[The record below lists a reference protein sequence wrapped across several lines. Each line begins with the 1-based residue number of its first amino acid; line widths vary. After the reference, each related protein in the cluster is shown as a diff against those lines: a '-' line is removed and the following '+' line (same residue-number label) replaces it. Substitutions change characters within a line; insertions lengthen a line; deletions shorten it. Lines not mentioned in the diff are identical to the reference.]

1 MSPLGTAIRVEFCK
15 TRKSY
20 TIQTITVL
28 VVLGIAILAGSLLA
42 AARRGNEQILAQLG
56 PLADETGWNQL
67 TGISC
72 QITAA
77 GALLAFGV
85 ALAWLFGREFADAT
99 VSGLFAI
106 PISRPTIAIAKLC
119 VYYCWVVLVAIA
131 LGAVTSMVGLFFQ
144 LGPINSGVV
153 HSLVRQTILVL
164 LTGLVATPAG
174 WAATLG
180 RGLLPGIAVTVG
192 LLVVAQVTAI
202 ASSSVAAWIPL
213 STPALWALQPV
224 SVTAWQLGLVTSIP
238 IVFTSFIVVSWRKLE
253 LD

>member
-85 ALAWLFGREFADAT
+85 RSEEHTSELQ
-99 VSGLFAI
+99 
-106 PISRPTIAIAKLC
+106 SRGHIVC
-119 VYYCWVVLVAIA
+119 
-131 LGAVTSMVGLFFQ
+131 
-144 LGPINSGVV
+144 
-153 HSLVRQTILVL
+153 RL
-164 LTGLVATPAG
+164 L
-174 WAATLG
+174 
-180 RGLLPGIAVTVG
+180 
-192 LLVVAQVTAI
+192 
-202 ASSSVAAWIPL
+202 
-213 STPALWALQPV
+213 
-224 SVTAWQLGLVTSIP
+224 
-238 IVFTSFIVVSWRKLE
+238 LE
-253 LD
+253 KK